1 MKSWKHLL
9 TGALAM
15 AILAGCGND
24 EPVGPDPVTPDE
36 QQSLYMNVG
45 VALPSARGTRSQT
58 DSEGNS
64 TGGTEVGKDYENTV
78 KTLLLVLSRND
89 DKYVAHTLVTG
100 LNTGNKTTITTTAAF
115 KRTDVQKF
123 YDADGKLPENRNKIH
138 VYAFCNPTAEL
149 TQLFEGLNSSN
160 DDGSWVNTACKVLE
174 GTTSQHTEIWEP
186 GSFLMSNAAIAEKTI
201 PDTFQEWVVKYT
213 SEASP
218 FELSG
223 KNNGG
228 INNDGAIK
236 VERSVARLDFKDGSP
251 TQDRTYPIG
260 IGEDEGTMKVELVR
274 MALVNMSN
282 EFYYLRRVS
291 DDGLAADA
299 VLCGQETEI
308 GRASCRERV

>member
-1 MKSWKHLL
+1 M
-9 TGALAM
+9 
-15 AILAGCGND
+15 
-24 EPVGPDPVTPDE
+24 
-36 QQSLYMNVG
+36 
-45 VALPSARGTRSQT
+45 
-58 DSEGNS
+58 
-64 TGGTEVGKDYENTV
+64 
-78 KTLLLVLSRND
+78 
-89 DKYVAHTLVTG
+89 
-100 LNTGNKTTITTTAAF
+100 
-115 KRTDVQKF
+115 
-123 YDADGKLPENRNKIH
+123 
-138 VYAFCNPTAEL
+138 
-149 TQLFEGLNSSN
+149 
-160 DDGSWVNTACKVLE
+160 LE

-291 DDGLAADA
+291 DDGLEADA
-299 VLCGQETEI
+299 VLCGQETDANYVVDTDAASRRPRPLQRRGHRPTE
-308 GRASCRERV
+308 GSFSTSACSTTTAKSTTTRASSGTANAS